1 MDILQILLLPGSSF
15 LIITS
20 LVGTFF
26 FFLRRNLHFILREMG
41 FFVRIRRAKYS
52 LGTQLLLL
60 LKGSCFALKGCLLVS
75 VSVCSFAQ
83 FSYSSLIFLYFN
95 FWNISYIQ
103 YRGGNPLL
111 FFKK

>member
-20 LVGTFF
+20 LVGTCV

-41 FFVRIRRAKYS
+41 FFVRIRREKYS

-60 LKGSCFALKGCLLVS
+60 LKGSGFALKGCLLVS
-75 VSVCSFAQ
+75 VSVYSFAQ
-83 FSYSSLIFLYFN
+83 FS
-95 FWNISYIQ
+95 
-103 YRGGNPLL
+103 
-111 FFKK
+111 